1 VEPDP
6 YVTWPPYPD
15 GHVEDLFRQANRDD
29 FVIVHL
35 DGIYMRIS
43 PDGARELQFQRL
55 RGALV
60 GSLAGRGQ
68 AAGALVRADEER
80 LRGAVMAAFQ
90 DQHQGDRQRLLRR

>member
-6 YVTWPPYPD
+6 YRTWPPHPD
-15 GHVEDLFRQANRDD
+15 GHVEDLFRQANRDE

-35 DGIYMRIS
+35 DGMYTLIS
-43 PDGARELQFQRL
+43 PDGTQGNAVPGL

-68 AAGALVRADEER
+68 ATGALVRADEE
-80 LRGAVMAAFQ
+80 
-90 DQHQGDRQRLLRR
+90 